1 MKGSRSRGLFHGG
14 CMSITTQQA
23 MMFSDAPQEI
33 DAILAHLADLC
44 ENISMG
50 NGKDD
55 AELFELTKK
64 EAYPEIV
71 TRLAES
77 FGMMLIR
84 LEARD
89 LHALQM
95 TEDLKKIERLLSRN
109 AISTSGQKKL
119 I

>member
-1 MKGSRSRGLFHGG
+1 
-14 CMSITTQQA
+14 MSITTQQA
-23 MMFSDAPQEI
+23 LMFSDAYRET
-33 DAILAHLADLC
+33 DEILAYLADLC

-64 EAYPEIV
+64 DLYPEIV

-77 FGMMLIR
+77 FGMMLIK
-84 LEARD
+84 LETRE
-89 LHALQM
+89 LHAIQM
-95 TEDLKKIERLLSRN
+95 MEDLKKIETLLSRN
-109 AISTSGQKKL
+109 AISNSGQKKL